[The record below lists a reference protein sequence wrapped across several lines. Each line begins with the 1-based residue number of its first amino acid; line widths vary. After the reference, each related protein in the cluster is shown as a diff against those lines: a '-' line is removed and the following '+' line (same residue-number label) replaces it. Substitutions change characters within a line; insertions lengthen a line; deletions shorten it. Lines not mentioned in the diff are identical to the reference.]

1 MCKAPVKSSPPTN
14 QHPVFYRPDALPVA
28 QPTVPNHLRENI
40 TFHGLATHTHRQTV
54 WQTNAQLSAAE
65 KPHRIPDILLHISM
79 HRDAD
84 FSNFLSLSNAS
95 IVLKYR
101 VVFQTSRYFMSSNFS
116 TAWQGYHSGLST
128 LHSYRTVTGVSK

>member
-1 MCKAPVKSSPPTN
+1 VQSSSQIITTNKPTSSFLQAGCPSCRPTN
-14 QHPVFYRPDALPVA
+14 SAKSLKGKYHIPW
-28 QPTVPNHLRENI
+28 TC
-40 TFHGLATHTHRQTV
+40 HTHR